1 MKIEKVYLKSLRNE
15 EHYQF
20 GKDVSALVV
29 KYKAAT
35 LNVEAAFADYSVQIK
50 DEAEALELIT
60 KSALT
65 ASQEEADYDRD
76 IVFRGLAD
84 TVDVGVRH
92 FKPAVRQ
99 AAAKLK
105 VVFDHYG
112 NLAVMPYD
120 QESASIANLL
130 GDLNTTYKAD
140 VTAAG
145 LTEWVTELTARN
157 AAFVAL
163 RAARN
168 TELSTKTS
176 LRMKEVRVKVDAAYT
191 LIVDRVNSQALLN
204 GDTVYAPFINE
215 MNALVSR
222 YQNTIAK
229 RRGTAAAAKEKA
241 KEKEVKNE

>member
-1 MKIEKVYLKSLRNE
+1 MKIGKIHLNNLRNE

-35 LNVEAAFADYSVQIK
+35 LGVEVAFTDYSEEIK
-50 DEAEALELIT
+50 QEAEALELIT
-60 KSALT
+60 KSVLT

-76 IVFRGLAD
+76 VVFRGLAD

-130 GDLNTTYKAD
+130 GDLNTTYKSD

-191 LIVDRVNSQALLN
+191 LIADRVNSQALLN
-204 GDTVYAPFINE
+204 GDTAYAPFINE

-241 KEKEVKNE
+241 KENGIN